1 MPEAWKEGL
10 RRGDKEGE
18 KGMQRAVGKPAG
30 DEPAFVLAP
39 GRAGRL
45 RGALM
50 PCQTLADGEGGPP
63 DSIFHRN
70 RASLD

>member
-1 MPEAWKEGL
+1 
-10 RRGDKEGE
+10 
-18 KGMQRAVGKPAG
+18 MQRAVGKPAG

-39 GRAGRL
+39 GRAGRP

-63 DSIFHRN
+63 DSIIHRN